1 MNSGDSDRATFQHL
15 WVRLGMATNPSAS
28 KWSRIKRSV
37 SPEFWQK
44 IKDHVRFRG
53 GGGVSKPRRDIELRD
68 PATQPRE
75 VRRSKT
81 TTLNNDDERFKNFH
95 DPWAFGGDRTVY
107 SANMNLIN
115 YLGRVAPLATRCMN
129 NAFRDYAF
137 KRPVSGG
144 GATNFEKAKAA
155 IQGSSRAKKPPTF
168 AQVMRRLQSQ
178 YKNNNASSQSMV
190 STSKCKKKVITR
202 YFYSVPN
209 GKSLYVP
216 SHSVVAGLYL
226 FRRNQAPKGGVW
238 IDMEHARYFRDFLRR
253 TWGVTDKPSRRES
266 VA

>member
-44 IKDHVRFRG
+44 IQDYVRFRG
-53 GGGVSKPRRDIELRD
+53 GGGVSKPKPASELRD

-115 YLGRVAPLATRCMN
+115 HLGRVAPLATRCMN

-144 GATNFEKAKAA
+144 GGDE
-155 IQGSSRAKKPPTF
+155 
-168 AQVMRRLQSQ
+168 L
-178 YKNNNASSQSMV
+178 
-190 STSKCKKKVITR
+190 
-202 YFYSVPN
+202 
-209 GKSLYVP
+209 
-216 SHSVVAGLYL
+216 
-226 FRRNQAPKGGVW
+226 
-238 IDMEHARYFRDFLRR
+238 
-253 TWGVTDKPSRRES
+253 
-266 VA
+266 